1 MNHFSKICLAG
12 VTALALA
19 GTAHAGTFELNF
31 IGADGAGDVFITTSG
46 SSVTA
51 ASGWLSDSEVG
62 AGQFTV
68 TGLSGY
74 ASADNAFSA
83 SSPYITLSGLSFLTT
98 AGAFNLANM
107 EGYGNYHGFGLLS
120 AALDPVGAGVAHP
133 IESVELTVT
142 AVPEPGNLALMLAG
156 AVGLLGMTRRRAAR

>member
-1 MNHFSKICLAG
+1 MNHISKICLAAA
-12 VTALALA
+12 TALALA

-62 AGQFTV
+62 AGPFTV
-68 TGLSGY
+68 TGLSTY

-83 SSPYITLSGLSFLTT
+83 SSPYITLSGLSFATT
-98 AGAFNLANM
+98 AGDFNLAYM
-107 EGYGNYHGFGLLS
+107 EGYGSYHGYGLLS
-120 AALDPVGAGVAHP
+120 STLDPAGSGTAHP
-133 IESVELTVT
+133 IESVELAVT

-156 AVGLLGMTRRRAAR
+156 AVGLFGMTRRRAAR